1 MRIKF
6 TLYALLLFL
15 AINTNAQQAQDFEEK
30 KEQVSRPKPKQSK
43 GQKSKPVVAN
53 KNKAGNGKPFIP
65 SEEVSPDIP
74 VSFPADI

>member
-6 TLYALLLFL
+6 TLYALLFL
-15 AINTNAQQAQDFEEK
+15 LTLKVYGQQSQDFEIK
-30 KEQVSRPKPKQSK
+30 KDQVSRPKQFK
-43 GQKSKPVVAN
+43 GQKSKPVLVK
-53 KNKAGNGKPFIP
+53 KNKLKKGKPFIP